1 MRITES
7 QLRKIVKKEIVLEA
21 ARRSKPIMYLTQY
34 GHWRSVSPEQWPAL
48 LAAGVADDVN
58 IDELATY
65 HRYKPRDVVWHR
77 DRDGGLNLSASIPI
91 YEPLDFGPD
100 DWEWLDSVLK
110 SEIK

>member
-34 GHWRSVSPEQWPAL
+34 GRWWSVTHEQWPAL
-48 LAAGVADDVN
+48 LAAGQAGDV
-58 IDELATY
+58 DLDKLATY
-65 HRYKPRDVVWHR
+65 HRYKPRDVEWHR
-77 DRDGGLNLSASIPI
+77 DRGGSLNLSAKIPI
-91 YEPLDFGPD
+91 YHPLDFDPY
-100 DWEWLDSVLK
+100 DWEYIDSEMK